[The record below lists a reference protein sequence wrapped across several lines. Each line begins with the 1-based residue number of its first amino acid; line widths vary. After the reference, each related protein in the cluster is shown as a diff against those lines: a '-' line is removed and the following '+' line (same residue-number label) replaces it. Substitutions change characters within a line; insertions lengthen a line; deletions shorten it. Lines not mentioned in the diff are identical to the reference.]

1 MPEFLWE
8 RKALTSRALPTKR
21 DNPDVGTDLSSA
33 QEEDSRG
40 SPGAGAGAVQGR
52 CPVTVGCA
60 SGLAAQAA
68 PAGAELVGAAIR

>member
-1 MPEFLWE
+1 M
-8 RKALTSRALPTKR
+8 
-21 DNPDVGTDLSSA
+21 GTDLSSA